1 MGRPKGSK
9 NKSTI
14 AKENKI
20 NKTTAAK
27 VKESQEPTTQESSTQ
42 GLITKGRPKTDS
54 RPRCN
59 LCNSPINS
67 SPRVINISQLSGF
80 APYHFDIIPLIKVC
94 DNCAVEFKDMIEK
107 WLIKHGAEAK
117 EYSSLAFKDKDKDKD
132 KENNT

>member
-9 NKSTI
+9 NKNTLE
-14 AKENKI
+14 KENKLKENTI

-27 VKESQEPTTQESSTQ
+27 VEKVQEPVA
-42 GLITKGRPKTDS
+42 KGRPKTDS

>member
-20 NKTTAAK
+20 NRATVAK
-27 VKESQEPTTQESSTQ
+27 IEETQEEIQEPV
-42 GLITKGRPKTDS
+42 TKGRPKTDS

-94 DNCAVEFKDMIEK
+94 DNCAAEFKDMVEK
-107 WLIKHGAEAK
+107 WLIKHGADAK
-117 EYSSLAFKDKDKDKD
+117 EYSSLAFKDKN

>member
-9 NKSTI
+9 NKSTV
-14 AKENKI
+14 
-20 NKTTAAK
+20 NKTITYTTAK
-27 VKESQEPTTQESSTQ
+27 IDETQDPV
-42 GLITKGRPKTDS
+42 TKGRPKTDS

-94 DNCAVEFKDMIEK
+94 DNCAAEFKDMIEK

-117 EYSSLAFKDKDKDKD
+117 EYSSLAFKKDKD
-132 KENNT
+132 KEANT

>member
-9 NKSTI
+9 NKNS
-14 AKENKI
+14 
-20 NKTTAAK
+20 AAK
-27 VKESQEPTTQESSTQ
+27 IEEIQEPITQEPVV
-42 GLITKGRPKTDS
+42 KGRPKTDS

-80 APYHFDIIPLIKVC
+80 APYHFDIVPVIKVC

-107 WLIKHGAEAK
+107 WLIKHGAEVK
-117 EYSSLAFKDKDKDKD
+117 EYSSLAFK
-132 KENNT
+132 KEESNP